1 MLAASWFRRP
11 DVVEEATGE
20 PGAADPASIVVRQQ
34 RGLRRARQVDT
45 LTAAVVGAS
54 DGELSLHQ
62 ILGALAQLLERPVEE
77 LVAAALPEVRSLVDD
92 GYLLFP
98 A

>member
-1 MLAASWFRRP
+1 M
-11 DVVEEATGE
+11 
-20 PGAADPASIVVRQQ
+20 VRQQ

-45 LTAAVVGAS
+45 LVAAVVGAS

-62 ILGALAQLLERPVEE
+62 ILAALAQLLERPVEE